1 MGVDSYQPC
10 LWQKNVVA
18 YDRMSSSLYRVLLHY
33 GTFSQTCQIVFL
45 VVRKTAASA
54 GAPKK
59 AGGAGAAGMWRFYTE
74 DSPGIKV

>member
-1 MGVDSYQPC
+1 MWTPDSDTDC
-10 LWQKNVVA
+10 CVCFRKGA
-18 YDRMSSSLYRVLLHY
+18 A
-33 GTFSQTCQIVFL
+33 GTGG
-45 VVRKTAASA
+45 

>member
-1 MGVDSYQPC
+1 MTECPAPYIVC
-10 LWQKNVVA
+10 CFITELFHK
-18 YDRMSSSLYRVLLHY
+18 
-33 GTFSQTCQIVFL
+33 QIVFL